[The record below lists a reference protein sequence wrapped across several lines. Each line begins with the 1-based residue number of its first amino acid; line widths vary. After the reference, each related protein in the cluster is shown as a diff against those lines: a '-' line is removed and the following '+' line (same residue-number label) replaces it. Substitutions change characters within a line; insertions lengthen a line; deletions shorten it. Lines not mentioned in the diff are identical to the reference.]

1 MSWNRPTSNTV
12 DATSSS
18 RPAGRGRRPGLK
30 HGILAGAIIVVLGAL
45 CCFIFSGN
53 ETRQDAASMKGRG
66 RIKEVTPAAAP
77 TNAAPVPLKKRD
89 HRTAAWREERIK
101 KITDQYGTNLPPDL
115 KSYVYYLRNPPQ
127 RSFKVKTPYAYLSH
141 RSERDI
147 ADLLMAEPG
156 TFMVIQP
163 EYGES
168 FNQDFANALLD
179 KIEIEPDDSE
189 EVRNVKEF
197 VIAAKKEI
205 ADLVRSGG
213 KLPNELMNEHAAM
226 LFKMSG
232 YEANLASELQ
242 KAKDNP
248 DLTDADVEDMFKAAN
263 VLRKEKGLPEIA
275 LPNLS
280 RRSLVLQR
288 RQKRAERKAAAEA
301 AKAAAS
307 QAKQSKT
314 KEDNQ

>member
-1 MSWNRPTSNTV
+1 MSWNKPSSAPQPPPKKSAPPTLK
-12 DATSSS
+12 
-18 RPAGRGRRPGLK
+18 RGL
-30 HGILAGAIIVVLGAL
+30 LAGAIIVLLGA
-45 CCFIFSGN
+45 
-53 ETRQDAASMKGRG
+53 AALLLFRPSAATPKREAPKDRG
-66 RIKEVTPAAAP
+66 LIKEVTPAAAP